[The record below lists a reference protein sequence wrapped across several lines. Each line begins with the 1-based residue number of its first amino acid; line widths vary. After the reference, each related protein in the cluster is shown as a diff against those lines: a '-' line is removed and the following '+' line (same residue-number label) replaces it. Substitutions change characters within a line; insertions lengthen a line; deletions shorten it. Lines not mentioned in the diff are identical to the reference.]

1 MVNDSHFK
9 TGIYTCSGNILLKYL
24 RIFRKN
30 NPQNIPRRM
39 PSKLTN
45 TLLDTIGIVRA
56 LSYRTFIE
64 RNWSKPQPMFN
75 ILQVKEGDEALFE
88 SFLKKSLAVSIKYDT
103 PLSLGPFKTNDRTF
117 IYITHYASSK
127 AYAKVM
133 NGLLFGGEAAMRAKA
148 TLKTSWTYCE
158 PNQTKILQETKTIL
172 MVGIQGNPENFM
184 GHLKN
189 TNIQPLGMVKKIKD
203 VRGHALGAYVFFEEG
218 PEISKYIKE
227 RKEYGDDICTYKATK
242 LD

>member
-1 MVNDSHFK
+1 MIFCRK
-9 TGIYTCSGNILLKYL
+9 TGINTYKRKIVLNYL
-24 RIFRKN
+24 RIFREN

-45 TLLDTIGIVRA
+45 TLLDTIGIIRA
-56 LSYRTFIE
+56 LSYRKFIE

-75 ILQVKEGDEALFE
+75 VLQVKEGDEALFE

-158 PNQTKILQETKTIL
+158 PTQTKALQETKTIM
-172 MVGIQGNPENFM
+172 MVGIQGSSENFM
-184 GHLKN
+184 GHLKS
-189 TNIQPLGMVKKIKD
+189 IDIEPLGVVKKIKD
-203 VRGHALGAYVFFEEG
+203 VRGHALGTYVFFKEG
-218 PEISKYIKE
+218 PEISQYIEE
-227 RKEYGDDICTYKATK
+227 RIESGDDICTYQATK
-242 LD
+242 LN